1 MRSVVGKVAMGQVFL
16 RELPFLL
23 ANVKVR
29 LCEICGG
36 QSSNGTGFSP
46 GTSISPCQYQGQT
59 M

>member
-1 MRSVVGKVAMGQVFL
+1 VKSVVRKVAMGQVFL
-16 RELPFLL
+16 RKLPFLL
-23 ANVKVR
+23 VNIKVR